1 MSSEYVD
8 LHELPNRPKL
18 ILAWEFAIS
27 HHLTS
32 LNIVKVIVEILNR
45 TLVTETRID
54 RSPIIIK
61 RTNT

>member
-8 LHELPNRPKL
+8 LHELPNKPKL

-32 LNIVKVIVEILNR
+32 LNIVKVIVEI
-45 TLVTETRID
+45 
-54 RSPIIIK
+54 
-61 RTNT
+61 